1 MSRPGGTGRC
11 RRVSGGCRSIASVAA
26 RLSAALPGASTFS
39 SPSSAARCLG
49 VRASLSLAGQE
60 HGPTIPLAA
69 LNYVKDRLAMRSKKR
84 FSRPPPVAGA
94 SRKCLP
100 IWDERAIQNRDP
112 RLGRSCPWDG
122 RDRIGPSQETERR
135 AYNDAGHDVRW
146 NADHHAGHG
155 MLETPCSRG
164 ATGAEPASPARGTP
178 PPHCARQQRC
188 LHRAGSARTIA
199 DAVPAVGRSLH
210 SAARQQSQRADQSIE
225 SVFST

>member
-26 RLSAALPGASTFS
+26 RLSAALPGATTFS

-49 VRASLSLAGQE
+49 VRASLCGAGARPD
-60 HGPTIPLAA
+60 HPLAA

-94 SRKCLP
+94 SRKCLS

-112 RLGRSCPWDG
+112 RLSRSCPWDG

-146 NADHHAGHG
+146 NADHYAGHG

-210 SAARQQSQRADQSIE
+210 SAARQQSQRADQS
-225 SVFST
+225 T